1 METRKY
7 VLTFPARLVDAPVT
21 TKLVRECGIT
31 VNILRARVEPE
42 EEGRLVVEFSGEAQ
56 GIRSALAVLAEIGV
70 GVEPLERGI
79 VWRKELCIDCGAC
92 PGQCPTG
99 ALAPDAETSCVEF
112 DREKCIACEL
122 CVPACPYGAIEA
134 AI

>member
-21 TKLVRECGIT
+21 TRLVRECGIS
-31 VNILRARVEPE
+31 VNILRAKVEPE
-42 EEGRLVVEFSGEAQ
+42 EEGTLVVELSGESG
-56 GIRSALAVLAEIGV
+56 GIRSALGLLKEIGV
-70 GVEPLERGI
+70 GVEPVERGI
-79 VWRKELCIDCGAC
+79 VWQKELCTDCGAC

-99 ALAPDAETSCVEF
+99 ALAAEEETSRVEF

-134 AI
+134 AL